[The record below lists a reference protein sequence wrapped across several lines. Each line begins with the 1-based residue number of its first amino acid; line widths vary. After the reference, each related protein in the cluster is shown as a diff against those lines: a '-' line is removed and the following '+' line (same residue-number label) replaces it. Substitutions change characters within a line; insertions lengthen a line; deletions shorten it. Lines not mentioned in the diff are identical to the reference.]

1 MNVPMEQWDG
11 LKLSFPMMKTLQA
24 TSDIGVLVVEWLL
37 PSILTWYREKIMR
50 EEIEKVLEAMRED
63 YKRWS
68 NWSSNYKPNP
78 HSDTKIMNEM
88 IENYCNGLEV
98 TEGSRY
104 WKIIST
110 SGSGTQ
116 RSVNGFIVKAGDK
129 KFREGDML
137 KAAGWA
143 APARNFARG
152 NVLDGSGVNEVRW
165 TGIG

>member
-1 MNVPMEQWDG
+1 
-11 LKLSFPMMKTLQA
+11 
-24 TSDIGVLVVEWLL
+24 
-37 PSILTWYREKIMR
+37 MR
-50 EEIEKVLEAMRED
+50 NEIEKVLEAMRED

-68 NWSSNYKPNP
+68 NRCARHESSAHY
-78 HSDTKIMNEM
+78 SKIKNEM
-88 IENYCNGLEV
+88 EENYCNGLEV

-104 WKIIST
+104 WKIT
-110 SGSGTQ
+110 SGRQSQ
-116 RSVNGFIVKAGDK
+116 RSVSGFIVKAGDK

-152 NVLDGSGVNEVRW
+152 NVLDGRGVNEVRW

>member
-1 MNVPMEQWDG
+1 
-11 LKLSFPMMKTLQA
+11 
-24 TSDIGVLVVEWLL
+24 
-37 PSILTWYREKIMR
+37 
-50 EEIEKVLEAMRED
+50 
-63 YKRWS
+63 
-68 NWSSNYKPNP
+68 
-78 HSDTKIMNEM
+78 MNEM

-110 SGSGTQ
+110 NGSGTQ
-116 RSVNGFIVKAGDK
+116 KSVAGFIAKAGDK

-137 KAAGWA
+137 KAAGWS

-152 NVLDGSGVNEVRW
+152 NVLDGTGLNNARW

>member
-1 MNVPMEQWDG
+1 
-11 LKLSFPMMKTLQA
+11 
-24 TSDIGVLVVEWLL
+24 
-37 PSILTWYREKIMR
+37 MR
-50 EEIEKVLEAMRED
+50 NEIEKVLEAMRED

-68 NWSSNYKPNP
+68 KAGSGGSSEIK
-78 HSDTKIMNEM
+78 TEM
-88 IENYCNGLEV
+88 EENYCNGLEV

-104 WKIIST
+104 WKITGINGG
-110 SGSGTQ
+110 GSQ
-116 RSVNGFIVKAGDK
+116 VSVKGFIVKSGDK

-152 NVLDGSGVNEVRW
+152 NVLDGTGFVNARW

>member
-1 MNVPMEQWDG
+1 
-11 LKLSFPMMKTLQA
+11 
-24 TSDIGVLVVEWLL
+24 
-37 PSILTWYREKIMR
+37 MR
-50 EEIEKVLEAMRED
+50 NEIEKVLEAMRED

-68 NWSSNYKPNP
+68 KMCARHDSYA
-78 HSDTKIMNEM
+78 HYSDVKKEM
-88 IENYCNGLEV
+88 EEEFCEGLEV

-104 WKIIST
+104 WKIT
-110 SGSGTQ
+110 SGRQSQ
-116 RSVNGFIVKAGDK
+116 RSVSGFIVKAGDK

-152 NVLDGSGVNEVRW
+152 NVLDGRGVNEVRW

>member
-1 MNVPMEQWDG
+1 
-11 LKLSFPMMKTLQA
+11 
-24 TSDIGVLVVEWLL
+24 
-37 PSILTWYREKIMR
+37 MR
-50 EEIEKVLEAMRED
+50 EEIENVLEAMRED

-68 NWSSNYKPNP
+68 WWSSSYKPNA
-78 HSDTKIMNEM
+78 HSDKKIMNEM

-104 WKIIST
+104 WKITST
-110 SGSGTQ
+110 NGSGTS
-116 RSVNGFIVKAGDK
+116 RSVSGFIVKAGDK

-152 NVLDGSGVNEVRW
+152 NILDGTGLNNARW

>member
-1 MNVPMEQWDG
+1 
-11 LKLSFPMMKTLQA
+11 
-24 TSDIGVLVVEWLL
+24 
-37 PSILTWYREKIMR
+37 MR
-50 EEIEKVLEAMRED
+50 NEIEKVLEAMRED

-68 NWSSNYKPNP
+68 GRCAQHETSERYIAIKS
-78 HSDTKIMNEM
+78 EM
-88 IENYCNGLEV
+88 EENYCNGLEV

-104 WKIIST
+104 WKIVST
-110 SGSGTQ
+110 NGSGTS
-116 RSVNGFIVKAGDK
+116 RSVSGFIAKAGDK

-152 NVLDGSGVNEVRW
+152 NVLDGTGFGNARW

>member
-1 MNVPMEQWDG
+1 
-11 LKLSFPMMKTLQA
+11 
-24 TSDIGVLVVEWLL
+24 
-37 PSILTWYREKIMR
+37 MR
-50 EEIEKVLEAMRED
+50 EEIENVLEAMRED

-68 NWSSNYKPNP
+68 SACASHDSAA
-78 HSDTKIMNEM
+78 HSRIKDEM
-88 IENYCNGLEV
+88 EENYCNGLEV

-104 WKIIST
+104 WKITST
-110 SGSGTQ
+110 NGSGTQ
-116 RSVNGFIVKAGDK
+116 RSVAGFIAKAGDK

-152 NVLDGSGVNEVRW
+152 NVLDGTGFENARW

>member
-1 MNVPMEQWDG
+1 
-11 LKLSFPMMKTLQA
+11 
-24 TSDIGVLVVEWLL
+24 
-37 PSILTWYREKIMR
+37 MR
-50 EEIEKVLEAMRED
+50 EAIENVIEAMRED
-63 YKRWS
+63 YCRWS
-68 NWSSNYKPNP
+68 RAGSGGSSEIK
-78 HSDTKIMNEM
+78 TEM
-88 IENYCNGLEV
+88 EENYCNGLEV

-110 SGSGTQ
+110 SGGGGST
-116 RSVNGFIVKAGDK
+116 SVSGFIVKAGDK

-152 NVLDGSGVNEVRW
+152 NVLDGTGVYNVRW

>member
-1 MNVPMEQWDG
+1 
-11 LKLSFPMMKTLQA
+11 
-24 TSDIGVLVVEWLL
+24 
-37 PSILTWYREKIMR
+37 MR

-68 NWSSNYKPNP
+68 NASKLRSGVSGVDKIQYK
-78 HSDTKIMNEM
+78 M
-88 IENYCNGLEV
+88 IVNYCNGLEV

-104 WKIIST
+104 WKII
-110 SGSGTQ
+110 GSNGGGSQ
-116 RSVNGFIVKAGDK
+116 RSVKGFIAKAGDK

-152 NVLDGSGVNEVRW
+152 NVLDGRGINEVRW